1 MRRRVTP
8 LPWALPLLC
17 LSFALCQLIV
27 GCRSTI
33 PPQWEPASVGI
44 RAQSDVI
51 LVGIAPHDPQTLL
64 LATYEPGGLY
74 RSQDAGLSWQSSN
87 TGLEGVT
94 VLAVARNPADDQC
107 ILAGTVSGGF
117 KSTDGGENWA
127 SMPTLPATYV
137 CALAWAPD
145 GSAAFAGTQGL
156 GVFVSLDDGLS
167 WSSTGPEG
175 AGVLSL
181 AVAANGTI
189 YAGTSGEG
197 ILLSVDGGVHWR
209 AANEETKGTFVPI
222 LQATSSGTVW
232 ALADNL
238 VYSSADAGQTWRQEG
253 PKGFEARSLA
263 VDRLASETIYIAG
276 LDEGVAISQDEGGTW
291 EILETDLPRTDFIC
305 LGVDPADPRTAY
317 LGTRG
322 SGLFKT
328 TDGGRIWVPSS
339 KGVGNTVVTALLQH
353 PHRPQT
359 LYAGTVHGV
368 YNSID
373 SGQSWTLISGGER
386 EMYVQALAVD
396 SLDSEIIYAGT
407 DSGVYVSRDSGESW
421 SWASQALGNITIFCL
436 TIDPK
441 NHDTVY
447 AGSWG
452 NNVLRSIDAGTTWA
466 PVHHGLETLSVYS
479 FAVSPTDHQMLL
491 AGTVEAL
498 YRSADG
504 GESWRAVEG
513 LREEITTFALLF
525 DATDPSIVYAGTTDG
540 VYRSIDEGKTW
551 AARKEGMGE
560 VTVNALATDPDSA
573 AVYAGTE
580 HRGLFRCNDADQ
592 IWTAWGL
599 QGTSVY
605 AVVIDQATG
614 ILWAATDEGVF
625 RWQL

>member
-1 MRRRVTP
+1 MKCRVRP
-8 LPWALPLLC
+8 LSWALPLLC
-17 LSFALCQLIV
+17 LGFGLCQLLV
-27 GCRSTI
+27 GCGSTI

-44 RAQSDVI
+44 RSQSDVI
-51 LVGIAPHDPQTLL
+51 LVSIAPHHPQSLF
-64 LATYEPGGLY
+64 LATYDPGGLY
-74 RSQDAGLSWQSSN
+74 SSQDAGLSWQSSN

-94 VLAVARNPADDQC
+94 VLSVAHKPTDDQC

-127 SMPTLPATYV
+127 PMPTLPATYV
-137 CALAWAPD
+137 SALAWSPD
-145 GSAAFAGTQGL
+145 GSAVFAGTQAQ

-167 WSSTGPEG
+167 WSNTGPEG

-181 AVAANGTI
+181 ALAAHGTI

-197 ILLSVDGGVHWR
+197 ILLSDDGGVHWR
-209 AANEETKGTFVPI
+209 PANEATKGSFVPI

-232 ALADNL
+232 ALADGL
-238 VYSSADAGQTWRQEG
+238 VYFSADAGQTWREEG
-253 PKGFEARSLA
+253 PRGFEARSLA
-263 VDRLASETIYIAG
+263 VDRLAGETIYVAG
-276 LDEGVAISQDEGGTW
+276 RDQGIAISQDGGETW
-291 EILETDLPRTDFIC
+291 EIPETDLPRTDFIC
-305 LGVDPADPRTAY
+305 VGVDPADPRTAY

-339 KGVGNTVVTALLQH
+339 EGVGKRVVTALLQD
-353 PHRPQT
+353 PHHPQT
-359 LYAGTVHGV
+359 LYAGTLDGV
-368 YNSID
+368 YNSTD
-373 SGQSWTLISGGER
+373 SGQSWTLISGCER
-386 EMYVQALAVD
+386 ELYVQALAVD

-407 DSGVYVSRDSGESW
+407 NSGVYVSRDRGESW

-441 NHDTVY
+441 NQNMVY

-452 NNVLRSIDAGTTWA
+452 NNVLRSTDRGTTWA

-479 FAVSPTDHQMLL
+479 FAVSPKDHQMLL

-504 GESWRAVEG
+504 GETWRAVEG
-513 LREEITTFALLF
+513 LREGITTFALLF
-525 DATDPSIVYAGTTDG
+525 DATDPSIIYTGTTDG

-551 AARKEGMGE
+551 VASKHGMGE
-560 VTVNALATDPDSA
+560 VTVNALATDPDSGA
-573 AVYAGTE
+573 LYAGTE
-580 HRGLFRCNDADQ
+580 HRGLFRCNDVDQ
-592 IWTAWGL
+592 VWMAWGL

-605 AVVIDQATG
+605 AVVIDQAIG
-614 ILWAATDEGVF
+614 GLWVATDQGVF
-625 RWQL
+625 MWQA